1 MITKSVLFLC
11 TGNSARSQ
19 MAEALLRHRAG
30 KQFAAFSAGTD
41 PKGINPFTIHALDEI
56 GVSHVG
62 QYSKHVDQYL
72 GKVNFDYLITVCDH
86 AAENCP
92 VFPGA
97 GQRLQW
103 SFDDPAAVVGS
114 HNDKM
119 QAFRRV
125 RDQIDQQIGAWVKT
139 N

>member
-1 MITKSVLFLC
+1 
-11 TGNSARSQ
+11 

-30 KQFAAFSAGTD
+30 KQFAAFSAGID

-92 VFPGA
+92 VFLGA

-114 HNDKM
+114 PDDKM

-125 RDQIDQQIGAWVKT
+125 RDQIDQQICTWMQT